1 MNDYE
6 DFSKQ
11 DLFDRRNALLSEWHD
26 LREQKQKV
34 ADEIRYISE
43 LLEEIK
49 WVKEVMSG
57 FLLVVI
63 AAFVIRR

>member
-49 WVKEVMSG
+49 
-57 FLLVVI
+57 
-63 AAFVIRR
+63 